1 MVIPTKQSQIEP
13 LSEQEEAE
21 KKAQLN
27 ESEQE
32 TLLRI
37 QQAAAI
43 YGVPAWER
51 EEVRERVYSQY
62 LRSYNNLPP
71 KDKRGSQP
79 YSFEKFLEDFR
90 FDWFSLCVRCKLCG
104 TMNGWG
110 GHHGIP
116 CGKYNKPRPREFG
129 WLGGCDLYEPI
140 EPEFE
145 QLELFG
151 SEEDR
156 GGNSSE

>member
-1 MVIPTKQSQIEP
+1 MLIPTKQSQLEP
-13 LSEQEEAE
+13 SREQQEAE
-21 KKAQLN
+21 MQAQWN

-32 TLLRI
+32 TLLRWE
-37 QQAAAI
+37 QAAAI
-43 YGVPAWER
+43 YGIPEWER

-62 LRSYNNLPP
+62 LQSYNKLPP

-79 YSFEKFLEDFR
+79 YSFEKFLENYR

-110 GHHGIP
+110 GHHGIL
-116 CGKYNKPRPREFG
+116 CGQYANRRPREFA
-129 WLGGCDLYEPI
+129 WHGGCNLYEPI
-140 EPEFE
+140 ESECV

-151 SEEDR
+151 E
-156 GGNSSE
+156 GF

>member
-1 MVIPTKQSQIEP
+1 MVIPTKRSQLKP
-13 LSEQEEAE
+13 SREQQEAE
-21 KKAQLN
+21 RQAQWN

-32 TLLRI
+32 TLLRRE
-37 QQAAAI
+37 QAAAI
-43 YGVPAWER
+43 YGIPEWER

-62 LRSYNNLPP
+62 LQSYNKLPP

-79 YSFEKFLEDFR
+79 YSFEKFLENYR

-110 GHHGIP
+110 GHHGIL
-116 CGKYNKPRPREFG
+116 CGQYESRRPREFA
-129 WLGGCDLYEPI
+129 WYCGCDLYEPI
-140 EPEFE
+140 ESEYV

-151 SEEDR
+151 SEKE
-156 GGNSSE
+156 G

>member
-1 MVIPTKQSQIEP
+1 MVIPAKQSQLKP
-13 LSEQEEAE
+13 PREQEEAE
-21 KKAQLN
+21 MQAQLN

-32 TLLRI
+32 TLLRC

-43 YGVPAWER
+43 YGIPERER

-62 LRSYNNLPP
+62 LRSYNELPP
-71 KDKRGSQP
+71 KEKRRSQP

-116 CGKYNKPRPREFG
+116 CGKYDKRRPREFG
-129 WLGGCDLYEPI
+129 WHGGCDLYDPI
-140 EPEFE
+140 EPEFV
-145 QLELFG
+145 QLDLFG
-151 SEEDR
+151 SEE
-156 GGNSSE
+156 E